1 MEEMYLELQ
10 LKELRRFGLSMYKV
24 LVTDGISDSGLKS
37 LFDHP
42 NFIVERQPTLPTE
55 ELKKIIGGY
64 EALIVRS
71 QTKVTE
77 ELLQY
82 ADNLK
87 VIARAGVGV
96 DNIDVNAAT
105 RKGIIVINAPGA
117 NTIAAT
123 EHTLAMM
130 LSMARKIPQA
140 HQKTSAGEWDRN
152 SFKGVELYKK
162 TLGVIGMG
170 KIGTEVAKRA
180 KSFGMNILG
189 FDPYLTEER
198 AQKLGM
204 TKASL
209 DLIARESDFITIHTP
224 LTNDTKALVN
234 DEYLSKTKKGVRFI
248 NVARGGII
256 DEKALVRAIQTGHV
270 AGAALDVFEKEPAA
284 DPDLLQN
291 PNIIV
296 TPHLGAS
303 TVEAQEKVA
312 QEVSTEIIDI
322 LETKSIRNAINMP
335 QMSGET
341 QAKMQPYLLL
351 GEQIGQLVLQ
361 LLKQAPSKIE
371 INYYGD
377 LIDEDTELL
386 TRTMIKGAL
395 SYHLSDSVNLI
406 NALHLLKE
414 QGVSYTV
421 QKNATNKGFANYVE
435 LSVSKGTE
443 TAKIGATVLNGY
455 GARIVKINEY
465 RIDVRPEKY
474 LLYVKHQDVPG
485 MIGKVGSLLGD
496 YLINI
501 GTMQVG
507 RTAVGGEAIMVLTLD
522 KKVNAEVIR
531 ALTSINGL
539 DEAQLLE
546 LDNVDSFY
554 PGRLELEKVK

>member
-1 MEEMYLELQ
+1 M
-10 LKELRRFGLSMYKV
+10 FKV
-24 LVTDGISDSGLKS
+24 LVTDGISDTGLKS

-42 NFIVERQPTLPTE
+42 NFIVERQPTLKPE
-55 ELKKIIGGY
+55 ELKNIIGDY

-71 QTKVTE
+71 QTKVTG

-82 ADNLK
+82 ADRLK

-105 RKGIIVINAPGA
+105 GKGIIVINAPGA

-130 LSMARKIPQA
+130 LSMARMIPQA
-140 HQKTSAGEWDRN
+140 HKKTVAGEWDRN

-189 FDPYLTEER
+189 YDPYLTEER
-198 AQKLGM
+198 AEKLGM
-204 TKASL
+204 KKASL

-224 LTNDTKALVN
+224 LTNDTKGLVN
-234 DEYLSKTKKGVRFI
+234 DDYLSKTKKGVRFV
-248 NVARGGII
+248 NCARGGII
-256 DEKALVRAIQTGHV
+256 DEKALVRAIQAGHV
-270 AGAALDVFEKEPAA
+270 AGAALDVFEKEPVA
-284 DPDLLQN
+284 DPELLQN
-291 PNIIV
+291 PNIII

-312 QEVSTEIIDI
+312 QEVSEEIIEI
-322 LETKSIRNAINMP
+322 LETQSIRNAVNMP

-341 QAKMQPYLLL
+341 QQKMQPYLLL
-351 GEQIGQLVLQ
+351 GEQMGQLVVQ
-361 LLKQAPSKIE
+361 LLKHAPSKIE

-377 LIDEDTELL
+377 LIEEDTELL
-386 TRTMIKGAL
+386 TRTMIKGIL
-395 SYHLSDSVNLI
+395 SHHLSDSVNLI

-414 QGVSYTV
+414 QGVSYNV
-421 QKNATNKGFANYVE
+421 QKNATNKGFANYME
-435 LSVSKGTE
+435 LSITKGLE

-465 RIDVRPEKY
+465 RIDVRPESH
-474 LLYVKHQDVPG
+474 LLLVKHQDVPG

-496 YLINI
+496 YHINI

-507 RTAVGGEAIMVLTLD
+507 RTAVGGEAIMMLTLD
-522 KKVNAEVIR
+522 KQITAEVIR
-531 ALTSINGL
+531 ALTLISGL
-539 DEAQLLE
+539 NEAQSLE
-546 LDNVDSFY
+546 LSNVDPFY

>member
-1 MEEMYLELQ
+1 
-10 LKELRRFGLSMYKV
+10 MYKV
-24 LVTDGISDSGLKS
+24 LVTDGISSTGLKS
-37 LFDHP
+37 LMEHP
-42 NFIVERQPTLPTE
+42 HFVVERQPTLPVE
-55 ELKKIIGGY
+55 ELKNIIGDY
-64 EALIVRS
+64 DALILRS
-71 QTKVTE
+71 QTKVTA
-77 ELLQY
+77 ELLQ
-82 ADNLK
+82 AAEKLR

-130 LSMARKIPQA
+130 LSLARKIPQA
-140 HQKTSAGEWDRN
+140 HQKTSAGAWDRN

-189 FDPYLTEER
+189 FDPYLTEDR
-198 AQKLGM
+198 AKKLGI

-209 DLIARESDFITIHTP
+209 DLIATESDFITIHTP
-224 LTNDTKALVN
+224 LTNDTRGLVN
-234 DEYLSKTKKGVRFI
+234 DDYLRKTKKGVRFV
-248 NVARGGII
+248 NCARGGVI
-256 DEKALVRAIQTGHV
+256 DEKSLVRAIQAGHV
-270 AGAALDVFEKEPAA
+270 AGAALDVFEKEPVS

-312 QEVSTEIIDI
+312 QEVSAEIIEI
-322 LETKSIRNAINMP
+322 FETQSIQNAVNMP

-341 QAKMQPYLLL
+341 QAKLQPYLLL
-351 GEQIGQLVLQ
+351 GDQMGQLVIQ
-361 LLKQAPSKIE
+361 LLSKQAPTKIE

-386 TRTMIKGAL
+386 TRTLLKGVL

-414 QGVSYTV
+414 QGVSYNV
-421 QKNATNKGFANYVE
+421 VKNATNKGFANYME
-435 LSVSKGTE
+435 LSVSQGSE
-443 TAKIGATVLNGY
+443 EARIGATVLNGY
-455 GARIVKINEY
+455 GARILKINQY
-465 RIDVRPEKY
+465 RIDVKPEKY
-474 LLYVKHQDVPG
+474 LLYIKHRDLPG

-496 YLINI
+496 HNINI

-507 RTAVGGEAIMVLTLD
+507 RTEVGGEAIMVLTLD
-522 KKVNAEVIR
+522 KTLSANVIQV
-531 ALTSINGL
+531 LTRIDGL
-539 DEAQLLE
+539 EEAQLLE
-546 LDNVDSFY
+546 LSNVDIFE
-554 PGRLELEKVK
+554 PGQLELEKVESI

>member
-1 MEEMYLELQ
+1 M
-10 LKELRRFGLSMYKV
+10 FKV

-42 NFIVERQPTLPTE
+42 NFIVERQPTLKFE
-55 ELKKIIGGY
+55 ELKNIIGDY

-71 QTKVTE
+71 QTKVTA

-82 ADNLK
+82 ADRLK

-105 RKGIIVINAPGA
+105 GKGIIVINAPGA

-130 LSMARKIPQA
+130 LSMARMIPQA
-140 HQKTSAGEWDRN
+140 HKKTVGGEWDRN

-189 FDPYLTEER
+189 YDPYLTEER
-198 AQKLGM
+198 AEKLGM
-204 TKASL
+204 KKASL

-224 LTNDTKALVN
+224 LTNDTKGLVN

-256 DEKALVRAIQTGHV
+256 DEKALVRAIRAGHV
-270 AGAALDVFEKEPAA
+270 AGAALDVFEKEPVA
-284 DPDLLQN
+284 DPELLDN

-312 QEVSTEIIDI
+312 QEVSEEIIEI
-322 LETKSIRNAINMP
+322 LETQSIRNAVNMP

-341 QAKMQPYLLL
+341 QQKMQPYLLL
-351 GEQIGQLVLQ
+351 GEHVGQLVVQ
-361 LLKQAPSKIE
+361 LLKHAPSKIE

-377 LIDEDTELL
+377 LIEEDTELL
-386 TRTMIKGAL
+386 TRTMIKGIL
-395 SYHLSDSVNLI
+395 SHHLSDSVNLI

-414 QGVSYTV
+414 QGVSYNV
-421 QKNATNKGFANYVE
+421 QKNATNKGFANYME
-435 LSVSKGTE
+435 LSITKGLE

-455 GARIVKINEY
+455 GARIVKINDY
-465 RIDVRPEKY
+465 RIDVRPESH
-474 LLYVKHQDVPG
+474 LLLVKHQDVPG

-496 YLINI
+496 YQINI

-522 KKVNAEVIR
+522 KQITPEVIR
-531 ALTSINGL
+531 ALTQINGL
-539 DEAQLLE
+539 NEAQSLE
-546 LDNVDSFY
+546 LSNVDSFY
-554 PGRLELEKVK
+554 PGKQELEKVK

>member
-1 MEEMYLELQ
+1 M
-10 LKELRRFGLSMYKV
+10 FKV
-24 LVTDGISDSGLKS
+24 LVTDGISDTGLKS

-42 NFIVERQPTLPTE
+42 NFIVERQPTLKPE
-55 ELKKIIGGY
+55 ELKNIIGDY

-71 QTKVTE
+71 QTKVTG

-82 ADNLK
+82 ADRLK

-105 RKGIIVINAPGA
+105 GKGIIVINAPGA

-130 LSMARKIPQA
+130 LSMARMIPQA
-140 HQKTSAGEWDRN
+140 HKKTVAGEWDRN

-189 FDPYLTEER
+189 YDPYLTEER
-198 AQKLGM
+198 AEKLGM
-204 TKASL
+204 KKASL
-209 DLIARESDFITIHTP
+209 DLIASESDFITIHTP
-224 LTNDTKALVN
+224 LTNDTKGLVN
-234 DEYLSKTKKGVRFI
+234 DDYLSKTKKGVRFV
-248 NVARGGII
+248 NCARGGII
-256 DEKALVRAIQTGHV
+256 DEKALVRAIQAGHV
-270 AGAALDVFEKEPAA
+270 AGAALDVFEKEPVA
-284 DPDLLQN
+284 DPELLQN
-291 PNIIV
+291 PNIII

-312 QEVSTEIIDI
+312 QEVSEEIIEI
-322 LETKSIRNAINMP
+322 LETQSIRNAVNMP

-341 QAKMQPYLLL
+341 QQKMQPYLLL
-351 GEQIGQLVLQ
+351 GEQMGQLVVQ
-361 LLKQAPSKIE
+361 LLKHAPSKIE

-377 LIDEDTELL
+377 LIEEDTELL
-386 TRTMIKGAL
+386 TRTMIKGIL
-395 SYHLSDSVNLI
+395 SHHLSDSVNLI
-406 NALHLLKE
+406 NAFHLLKE
-414 QGVSYTV
+414 QGVSYNV
-421 QKNATNKGFANYVE
+421 QKNATNKGFANYME
-435 LSVSKGTE
+435 LSITKGLE

-465 RIDVRPEKY
+465 RIDVRPESH
-474 LLYVKHQDVPG
+474 LLLVKHQDVPG

-496 YLINI
+496 YHINI

-507 RTAVGGEAIMVLTLD
+507 RTAVGGEAIMMLTLD
-522 KKVNAEVIR
+522 KQITAEVIR
-531 ALTSINGL
+531 ALTLISGL
-539 DEAQLLE
+539 NEAQSLE
-546 LDNVDSFY
+546 LSNVDPFY
-554 PGRLELEKVK
+554 PGRLELEKVNK

>member
-1 MEEMYLELQ
+1 M
-10 LKELRRFGLSMYKV
+10 FKV
-24 LVTDGISDSGLKS
+24 LVTDGISNTGLKS
-37 LFDHP
+37 LIEHP
-42 NFIVERQPTLPTE
+42 HFVVERQPTLPTA
-55 ELKKIIGGY
+55 ELKKIIGEY
-64 EALIVRS
+64 DALIVRS

-77 ELLQY
+77 ELLQ
-82 ADNLK
+82 ASDRLR

-117 NTIAAT
+117 NTMAAT

-130 LSMARKIPQA
+130 LSLARKIPQA
-140 HQKTSAGEWDRN
+140 HQKTAGGEWDRN

-180 KSFGMNILG
+180 KAFGMNILG
-189 FDPYLTEER
+189 FDPYLTEDR
-198 AQKLGM
+198 AKKLGI

-209 DLIARESDFITIHTP
+209 DLIAEESDFITIHTP
-224 LTNDTKALVN
+224 LTNDTRGIIN
-234 DEYLSKTKKGVRFI
+234 DDYLRKTKKGVRFV
-248 NVARGGII
+248 NCARGGII
-256 DEKALVRAIQTGHV
+256 DEKALVRAIVAGHV
-270 AGAALDVFEKEPAA
+270 AGAALDVFEKEPVA
-284 DPDLLQN
+284 DPELLQN

-312 QEVSTEIIDI
+312 EEVSAEIIEI
-322 LETKSIRNAINMP
+322 FETQSIKNAVNMP

-341 QAKMQPYLLL
+341 QAKLQPYLLL
-351 GEQIGQLVLQ
+351 GDQMGQLVIQ
-361 LLKQAPSKIE
+361 LLKKQAPTKIE

-386 TRTMIKGAL
+386 TRTLLKGVL

-414 QGVSYTV
+414 QGVSYNV
-421 QKNATNKGFANYVE
+421 QKNATNKGFANFME
-435 LSVSKGTE
+435 LTVSNGFE

-455 GARIVKINEY
+455 GARILKINEY
-465 RIDVRPEKY
+465 RIDVKPEKY
-474 LLYVKHQDVPG
+474 LLYIKHRDVPG

-496 YLINI
+496 YQINI

-507 RTAVGGEAIMVLTLD
+507 RTTVGGEAIMVLTLD
-522 KKVNAEVIR
+522 K
-531 ALTSINGL
+531 ALKANVLGELTQIDGL
-539 DEAQLLE
+539 EEAQLLE
-546 LDNVDSFY
+546 LTNVDSFE
-554 PGRLELEKVK
+554 PGRIEPEKVESI

>member
-1 MEEMYLELQ
+1 
-10 LKELRRFGLSMYKV
+10 MYKV
-24 LVTDGISDSGLKS
+24 LVTDGISSTGLVT
-37 LFDHP
+37 LIEHP
-42 NFIVERQPTLPTE
+42 HFIVERQPTLPTE
-55 ELKKIIGGY
+55 ELKKIIGDY
-64 EALIVRS
+64 DALIVRS

-77 ELLQY
+77 ELLLA
-82 ADNLK
+82 ADRLR

-130 LSMARKIPQA
+130 LSLARKIPQA

-198 AQKLGM
+198 AKKLGM

-209 DLIARESDFITIHTP
+209 DLIAQESDFITVHTP
-224 LTNDTKALVN
+224 LTNDTRGLIN
-234 DEYLSKTKKGVRFI
+234 DDYLSKTKKGVRI
-248 NVARGGII
+248 VNCARGGVI
-256 DEKALVRAIQTGHV
+256 DERALVRAIKAGHV
-270 AGAALDVFEKEPAA
+270 AGAALDVFEKEPVA
-284 DPDLLQN
+284 DVELLQN

-312 QEVSTEIIDI
+312 QEVSAEIIEI
-322 LETKSIRNAINMP
+322 FETQSIQNAVNMP

-341 QAKMQPYLLL
+341 QAKLQPYLLL
-351 GEQIGQLVLQ
+351 GDQMGQLVIQ
-361 LLKQAPSKIE
+361 LLNKQAPAKIE

-386 TRTMIKGAL
+386 TRTLLKGIL

-414 QGVSYTV
+414 QGVSYNV
-421 QKNATNKGFANYVE
+421 VKNATNKGFANYME
-435 LSVSKGTE
+435 LTVSNGQE
-443 TAKIGATVLNGY
+443 TARIGATVLNGY
-455 GARIVKINEY
+455 GARILKINQY
-465 RIDVRPEKY
+465 RIDVKPEKF
-474 LLYVKHQDVPG
+474 LLYIKHRDVPG
-485 MIGKVGSLLGD
+485 MIGRVGSLLGD
-496 YLINI
+496 YQINI

-507 RTAVGGEAIMVLTLD
+507 RTEVGGEAIMVLTLD
-522 KKVNAEVIR
+522 KALGAEVIR
-531 ALTSINGL
+531 ELTLIEGL

-546 LDNVDSFY
+546 LTNIDSFV
-554 PGRLELEKVK
+554 PGRIEPEKVESI

>member
-1 MEEMYLELQ
+1 
-10 LKELRRFGLSMYKV
+10 MYKV
-24 LVTDGISDSGLKS
+24 LVTDGISSTGLVS
-37 LFDHP
+37 LIEHP
-42 NFIVERQPTLPTE
+42 HFVVERQPTLPTE
-55 ELKKIIGGY
+55 ELKKIIGDY
-64 EALIVRS
+64 DALIVRS

-77 ELLQY
+77 DLLLA
-82 ADNLK
+82 ADRLR

-130 LSMARKIPQA
+130 LSLARKIPQA
-140 HQKTSAGEWDRN
+140 HQKTAAGEWDRN

-189 FDPYLTEER
+189 FDPYLTEDR
-198 AQKLGM
+198 AKKLGM

-224 LTNDTKALVN
+224 LTNDTRGLIN
-234 DEYLSKTKKGVRFI
+234 DDYLSKTKKGVRFV
-248 NVARGGII
+248 NCARGGVI
-256 DEKALVRAIQTGHV
+256 DEKALVRAIQAGHV
-270 AGAALDVFEKEPAA
+270 AGAALDVFEKEPVA
-284 DPDLLQN
+284 DLELLQN

-312 QEVSTEIIDI
+312 QEVSAEIIEI
-322 LETKSIRNAINMP
+322 FESQSIQNAVNMP

-341 QAKMQPYLLL
+341 QAKLQPYLLL
-351 GEQIGQLVLQ
+351 GDQMGQLVIQ
-361 LLKQAPSKIE
+361 LLNKQAPAKIE

-386 TRTMIKGAL
+386 TRTLLKGIL

-414 QGVSYTV
+414 QGVSYNV
-421 QKNATNKGFANYVE
+421 VKNASNKGFANYME
-435 LSVSKGTE
+435 LSVSNGLE

-455 GARIVKINEY
+455 GARILKINQY
-465 RIDVRPEKY
+465 RIDVKPEKF
-474 LLYVKHQDVPG
+474 LLYIKHRDVPG
-485 MIGKVGSLLGD
+485 MIGRVGSLLGD
-496 YLINI
+496 YGINI

-507 RTAVGGEAIMVLTLD
+507 RTEVGGEAIMVLTLD
-522 KKVNAEVIR
+522 KALGTEVIR
-531 ALTSINGL
+531 ELVLIDGL

-546 LDNVDSFY
+546 LSNVDLIE
-554 PGRLELEKVK
+554 PGRMQQEKVDSL

>member
-1 MEEMYLELQ
+1 
-10 LKELRRFGLSMYKV
+10 MYKV
-24 LVTDGISDSGLKS
+24 LVTDGISNTGLKS
-37 LFDHP
+37 LLEHP
-42 NFIVERQPTLPTE
+42 NFVVDRQPTLPVE
-55 ELKKIIGGY
+55 ELKTIIANY
-64 EALIVRS
+64 DALIVRS
-71 QTKVTE
+71 QTKVTD
-77 ELLQY
+77 ELL
-82 ADNLK
+82 ATATRLR

-130 LSMARKIPQA
+130 LSLARKIPQA
-140 HQKTSAGEWDRN
+140 HKKTSNGEWDRN

-198 AQKLGM
+198 AQKLGI

-209 DLIARESDFITIHTP
+209 DLIAQESDFITIHTP
-224 LTNDTKALVN
+224 LTNDTRGIIN
-234 DEYLSKTKKGVRFI
+234 DEYLGKTKKGVRFV
-248 NVARGGII
+248 NCARGGII
-256 DEKALVRAIQTGHV
+256 DEKALVRAIQSGYV
-270 AGAALDVFEKEPAA
+270 AGAALDVFEKEPVA
-284 DPDLLQN
+284 DPELLEN

-312 QEVSTEIIDI
+312 QEVSAEIIDI
-322 LETKSIRNAINMP
+322 FETQSIQHAVNMP

-341 QAKMQPYLLL
+341 QAKLQPYLLL
-351 GEQIGQLVLQ
+351 GDQMGQLVIQ
-361 LLKQAPSKIE
+361 LLNKQAPTKIE

-377 LIDEDTELL
+377 LVNEDTELL
-386 TRTMIKGAL
+386 TRTLLKGIL

-414 QGVSYTV
+414 QGVSYNV
-421 QKNATNKGFANYVE
+421 VKNATNKGFANYME
-435 LSVSKGTE
+435 LSVSQGND

-455 GARIVKINEY
+455 GARILKINQY
-465 RIDVRPEKY
+465 RIDVKPEKY
-474 LLYVKHQDVPG
+474 LLYIKHRDVPG

-496 YLINI
+496 HNINI

-507 RTAVGGEAIMVLTLD
+507 RTEVGGEAIMVLTLD
-522 KKVNAEVIR
+522 KTLSPNVIR
-531 ALTSINGL
+531 VLKLVDGL
-539 DEAQLLE
+539 KEAQVLE
-546 LDNVDSFY
+546 LTTVDTFE
-554 PGRLELEKVK
+554 PGQVEPEKVESI

>member
-1 MEEMYLELQ
+1 
-10 LKELRRFGLSMYKV
+10 MYKV
-24 LVTDGISDSGLKS
+24 LVTDGISNTGLKS
-37 LFDHP
+37 LLEHP
-42 NFIVERQPTLPTE
+42 NFVVDRQPTLPVE
-55 ELKKIIGGY
+55 ELKTIIANY
-64 EALIVRS
+64 DALIVRS
-71 QTKVTE
+71 QTKVTD
-77 ELLQY
+77 ELL
-82 ADNLK
+82 AAATRLR

-130 LSMARKIPQA
+130 LSLARKIPQA
-140 HQKTSAGEWDRN
+140 HKKTSNGEWDRN

-198 AQKLGM
+198 AQKLGI

-209 DLIARESDFITIHTP
+209 DLIAQESDFITIHTP
-224 LTNDTKALVN
+224 LTNDTRGIIN
-234 DEYLSKTKKGVRFI
+234 DEYLGKTKKGVRFV
-248 NVARGGII
+248 NCARGGII
-256 DEKALVRAIQTGHV
+256 DEKALVRAIQSGHV
-270 AGAALDVFEKEPAA
+270 AGAALDVFEKEPVA
-284 DPDLLQN
+284 DPELLEN

-312 QEVSTEIIDI
+312 QEVSAEIIDI
-322 LETKSIRNAINMP
+322 FETQSIQHAVNMP

-341 QAKMQPYLLL
+341 QAKLQPYLLL
-351 GEQIGQLVLQ
+351 GDQMGQLVIQ
-361 LLKQAPSKIE
+361 LLNKQAPTKIE

-377 LIDEDTELL
+377 LVNEDTELL
-386 TRTMIKGAL
+386 TRTLLKGIL

-414 QGVSYTV
+414 QGVSYNV
-421 QKNATNKGFANYVE
+421 VKNATNKGFANYME
-435 LSVSKGTE
+435 LSVSQGND

-455 GARIVKINEY
+455 GARILKINQY
-465 RIDVRPEKY
+465 RIDVKPEKY
-474 LLYVKHQDVPG
+474 LLYIKHRDVPG

-496 YLINI
+496 HNINI

-507 RTAVGGEAIMVLTLD
+507 RTEVGGEAIMVLTLD
-522 KKVNAEVIR
+522 KTLSPNVIR
-531 ALTSINGL
+531 VLKLVDGL
-539 DEAQLLE
+539 KEAQVLE
-546 LDNVDSFY
+546 LTTVDTFE
-554 PGRLELEKVK
+554 PGQVEPEKVESI

>member
-1 MEEMYLELQ
+1 
-10 LKELRRFGLSMYKV
+10 MYKV
-24 LVTDGISDSGLKS
+24 LVTDGISNTGLKS
-37 LFDHP
+37 LIEHP
-42 NFIVERQPTLPTE
+42 HFIVERQPTLSTE
-55 ELKKIIGGY
+55 ELKKIIGDY
-64 EALIVRS
+64 DALIVRS

-77 ELLQY
+77 ELLQA
-82 ADNLK
+82 ADRLR

-117 NTIAAT
+117 NTMAAT

-130 LSMARKIPQA
+130 LSLARKIPQA
-140 HQKTSAGEWDRN
+140 HQKTAGGEWDRN

-180 KSFGMNILG
+180 KAFGMNILG
-189 FDPYLTEER
+189 FDPYLTEDR
-198 AQKLGM
+198 AKKLGI

-209 DLIARESDFITIHTP
+209 DLIAQESDFITIHTP
-224 LTNDTKALVN
+224 LTNDTRGIIN
-234 DEYLSKTKKGVRFI
+234 DDYLRKTKKGVRFV
-248 NVARGGII
+248 NCARGGII
-256 DEKALVRAIQTGHV
+256 DEKALVRAIVAGHV
-270 AGAALDVFEKEPAA
+270 AGAALDVFEKEPVA
-284 DPDLLQN
+284 DPELLQN

-312 QEVSTEIIDI
+312 EEVSAEIIEI
-322 LETKSIRNAINMP
+322 FETQSIKNAVNMP

-341 QAKMQPYLLL
+341 QAKLQPYLLL
-351 GEQIGQLVLQ
+351 GDQMGQLVIQ
-361 LLKQAPSKIE
+361 LLKKQAPAKIE

-386 TRTMIKGAL
+386 TRTLLKGVL

-414 QGVSYTV
+414 QGVSYNV
-421 QKNATNKGFANYVE
+421 QKNATNKGFANFME
-435 LSVSKGTE
+435 LAVSNGFE

-455 GARIVKINEY
+455 GARILKINEY
-465 RIDVRPEKY
+465 RIDVKPEKY
-474 LLYVKHQDVPG
+474 LLYIKHRDVPG

-496 YLINI
+496 YQINI

-507 RTAVGGEAIMVLTLD
+507 RTTVGGEAIMVLTLD
-522 KKVNAEVIR
+522 K
-531 ALTSINGL
+531 ALKANVHGELTQIDGL
-539 DEAQLLE
+539 EEAQLLE
-546 LDNVDSFY
+546 LTNVDSFE
-554 PGRLELEKVK
+554 PGRIEQEKVKSI

>member
-1 MEEMYLELQ
+1 M
-10 LKELRRFGLSMYKV
+10 FKV
-24 LVTDGISDSGLKS
+24 LVTDGISNTGLKS
-37 LFDHP
+37 LIDHP
-42 NFIVERQPTLPTE
+42 NFTVDRQPTLPTD
-55 ELKKIIGGY
+55 ELKTIIGEY
-64 EALIVRS
+64 DALIVRS
-71 QTKVTE
+71 QTKVSE
-77 ELLQY
+77 ELLK
-82 ADNLK
+82 AAGRLR

-130 LSMARKIPQA
+130 LSLARKIPQA
-140 HQKTSAGEWDRN
+140 HQKTTSGEWDRN

-198 AQKLGM
+198 AKKLGM

-209 DLIARESDFITIHTP
+209 DLIAQESDFITIHTP
-224 LTNDTKALVN
+224 LTNDTRGLIN
-234 DEYLSKTKKGVRFI
+234 DDYLRKTKKGVRFV
-248 NVARGGII
+248 NCARGGVI

-270 AGAALDVFEKEPAA
+270 AGAALDVFEKEPVA
-284 DPDLLQN
+284 DPELLQN

-312 QEVSTEIIDI
+312 QEVSAEIIEI
-322 LETKSIRNAINMP
+322 FESQSIQNAVNMP

-341 QAKMQPYLLL
+341 QAKLQPYLLL
-351 GEQIGQLVLQ
+351 GDQMGQLVIQ
-361 LLKQAPSKIE
+361 LLNKQAPTKIE
-371 INYYGD
+371 INYYGE
-377 LIDEDTELL
+377 LIGEDTELL
-386 TRTMIKGAL
+386 TRTMLKGVL

-414 QGVSYTV
+414 QGVSYNV
-421 QKNATNKGFANYVE
+421 VKNASNKGFANYME
-435 LSVSKGTE
+435 LSVTNNFE

-455 GARIVKINEY
+455 GARILKINQY
-465 RIDVRPEKY
+465 RIDVKPEKY
-474 LLYVKHQDVPG
+474 LLYIKHRDVPG
-485 MIGKVGSLLGD
+485 MVGKVGSLLGD
-496 YLINI
+496 HQINI

-507 RTAVGGEAIMVLTLD
+507 RTEVGGEAIMVLTLD
-522 KKVNAEVIR
+522 KTLNANVIH
-531 ALTSINGL
+531 ALKLIDGL
-539 DEAQLLE
+539 EEAQVLE
-546 LDNVDSFY
+546 LSNVDSFE
-554 PGRLELEKVK
+554 PGRMEIEKVESL

>member
-1 MEEMYLELQ
+1 
-10 LKELRRFGLSMYKV
+10 MYKV
-24 LVTDGISDSGLKS
+24 LVTDGISHTGLVS
-37 LFDHP
+37 LMEHP
-42 NFIVERQPTLPTE
+42 HFIVERQPTLPVA

-64 EALIVRS
+64 DALIVRS
-71 QTKVTE
+71 QTKVTA
-77 ELLQY
+77 ELLE
-82 ADNLK
+82 AAGRLR

-130 LSMARKIPQA
+130 LSLARKIPQA
-140 HQKTSAGEWDRN
+140 HQKTAAGEWDRN

-198 AQKLGM
+198 AKKLGF

-209 DLIARESDFITIHTP
+209 DLIAAESDFITIHTP
-224 LTNDTKALVN
+224 LTNDTRGLVN
-234 DEYLSKTKKGVRFI
+234 DDYLRKTKKGVRFV
-248 NVARGGII
+248 NCARGGVI
-256 DEKALVRAIQTGHV
+256 DEKALVRAIQAGHV
-270 AGAALDVFEKEPAA
+270 AGAALDVFEKEPVA
-284 DPDLLQN
+284 DVELLQN

-312 QEVSTEIIDI
+312 QEVSAEIIEI
-322 LETKSIRNAINMP
+322 FETQSIQNAVNMP

-341 QAKMQPYLLL
+341 QAKLQPYLLL
-351 GEQIGQLVLQ
+351 GDQMGQLVIQ
-361 LLKQAPSKIE
+361 LLNKQAPAKIE

-386 TRTMIKGAL
+386 TRTLLKGVL

-406 NALHLLKE
+406 NVLHLLKE
-414 QGVSYTV
+414 QGVSYNV
-421 QKNATNKGFANYVE
+421 AKNATNKGFANYME
-435 LSVSKGTE
+435 LCVSNGLE
-443 TAKIGATVLNGY
+443 TARIGATVLNGY
-455 GARIVKINEY
+455 GARILKINQY
-465 RIDVRPEKY
+465 RIDVKPEKY
-474 LLYVKHQDVPG
+474 LLYIKHRDVPG

-496 YLINI
+496 YGINI

-507 RTAVGGEAIMVLTLD
+507 RTEVGGEAIMVLTLD
-522 KKVNAEVIR
+522 KTMGSNVIGE
-531 ALTSINGL
+531 LTLIEGL
-539 DEAQLLE
+539 EEAQLLE
-546 LDNVDSFY
+546 LTNVDTFE
-554 PGRLELEKVK
+554 PGRVEPELEIVESV

>member
-1 MEEMYLELQ
+1 M
-10 LKELRRFGLSMYKV
+10 FKV
-24 LVTDGISDSGLKS
+24 LVTDGISDTGLKS

-42 NFIVERQPTLPTE
+42 NFIVERQPTLKPE
-55 ELKKIIGGY
+55 ELKNIIGDY

-71 QTKVTE
+71 QTKVTG

-82 ADNLK
+82 ADRLK

-105 RKGIIVINAPGA
+105 GKGIIVINAPGA

-130 LSMARKIPQA
+130 LSMARMIPQA
-140 HQKTSAGEWDRN
+140 HKKTVAGEWDRN

-189 FDPYLTEER
+189 YDPYLTEER
-198 AQKLGM
+198 AEKLGM
-204 TKASL
+204 KKASL

-224 LTNDTKALVN
+224 LTNDTKGLVN
-234 DEYLSKTKKGVRFI
+234 DDYLSKTKKGVRFV
-248 NVARGGII
+248 NCARGGII
-256 DEKALVRAIQTGHV
+256 DEKALVRAIQAGHV
-270 AGAALDVFEKEPAA
+270 AGAALDVFEKEPVA
-284 DPDLLQN
+284 DPELLQN
-291 PNIIV
+291 PNIII

-312 QEVSTEIIDI
+312 QEVSEEIIEI
-322 LETKSIRNAINMP
+322 LETQSIRNAVNMP

-341 QAKMQPYLLL
+341 QQKMQPYLLL
-351 GEQIGQLVLQ
+351 GEQMGQLVVQ
-361 LLKQAPSKIE
+361 LLKHAPSKIE

-377 LIDEDTELL
+377 LIEEDTELL
-386 TRTMIKGAL
+386 TRTMIKGIL
-395 SYHLSDSVNLI
+395 SHHLSDSVNLI

-414 QGVSYTV
+414 QGVSYNV
-421 QKNATNKGFANYVE
+421 QKNATNKGFANYME
-435 LSVSKGTE
+435 LSITKGLE
-443 TAKIGATVLNGY
+443 TTKIGATVLNGY

-465 RIDVRPEKY
+465 RIDVRPESH
-474 LLYVKHQDVPG
+474 LLLVKHQDVPG

-496 YLINI
+496 YHINI

-507 RTAVGGEAIMVLTLD
+507 RTAVGGEAIMMLTLD
-522 KKVNAEVIR
+522 KQITAEVIR
-531 ALTSINGL
+531 ALTLISGL
-539 DEAQLLE
+539 NEAKSLE
-546 LDNVDSFY
+546 LSNVDPFY
-554 PGRLELEKVK
+554 PGRLELEKVNK

>member
-1 MEEMYLELQ
+1 
-10 LKELRRFGLSMYKV
+10 MYKV

-37 LFDHP
+37 LFEHP
-42 NFIVERQPTLPTE
+42 NFTVERQPTLPPE
-55 ELKKIIGGY
+55 ELKNIIGEY

-77 ELLQY
+77 ELLTF
-82 ADNLK
+82 ADRLK

-96 DNIDVNAAT
+96 DNIDINAAT

-130 LSMARKIPQA
+130 LSLARKIPQA
-140 HQKTSAGEWDRN
+140 HQKTAAGAWDRN

-189 FDPYLTEER
+189 YDPYLTEER
-198 AQKLGM
+198 AKKLGM

-209 DLIARESDFITIHTP
+209 DLIARESDFITLHTP
-224 LTNDTKALVN
+224 LTNDTKGLVN
-234 DEYLSKTKKGVRFI
+234 EEFLAKTKKGVRFV
-248 NVARGGII
+248 NVARGGLI
-256 DEKALVRAIQTGHV
+256 DEKALVQAIETGHV
-270 AGAALDVFEKEPAA
+270 AGAALDVFEQEPAV
-284 DPDLLQN
+284 DPELLGN
-291 PNIIV
+291 PNFVV

-312 QEVSTEIIDI
+312 QEVSAEIIEI
-322 LETKSIRNAINMP
+322 LETQSIRNAVNMP

-341 QAKMQPYLLL
+341 QQKMQPYLLL
-351 GEQIGQLVLQ
+351 GEQIGQLVVQ
-361 LLKQAPSKIE
+361 LLKHAPSKID

-377 LIDEDTELL
+377 LIEEDTELL
-386 TRTMIKGAL
+386 TRTMIKGIL
-395 SYHLSDSVNLI
+395 GYHLSDSVNLI
-406 NALHLLKE
+406 NAFHLLKE
-414 QGVSYTV
+414 QGVSYNV
-421 QKNATNKGFANYVE
+421 QKNATNKGFANYLE
-435 LSVSKGTE
+435 LSISKGVE
-443 TAKIGATVLNGY
+443 SAKIGATVLNGY
-455 GARIVKINEY
+455 GARIVKINDS
-465 RIDVRPEKY
+465 RIDVRPEKH

-485 MIGKVGSLLGD
+485 MIGKVGSLLGE
-496 YLINI
+496 YEINI

-507 RTAVGGEAIMVLTLD
+507 RTTVGGEAIMVLTLD
-522 KKVNAEVIR
+522 KKLSPEVTR
-531 ALTSINGL
+531 LLTMINGL
-539 DEAQLLE
+539 EEAQLLE
-546 LDNVDSFY
+546 LANVDSFY

>member
-1 MEEMYLELQ
+1 
-10 LKELRRFGLSMYKV
+10 MYKV
-24 LVTDGISDSGLKS
+24 LVTDGISDTGLKS
-37 LFDHP
+37 LLDHP
-42 NFIVERQPTLPTE
+42 NFSVDRKPTLSTE
-55 ELKKIIGGY
+55 ELKKLIGEY
-64 EALIVRS
+64 HALIVRS

-77 ELLQY
+77 ELLE
-82 ADNLK
+82 AAEELR

-130 LSMARKIPQA
+130 LSLARKIPQA
-140 HQKTSAGEWDRN
+140 HQKTSNGEWDRN
-152 SFKGVELYKK
+152 TFKGVELYKK

-198 AQKLGM
+198 ANKLGM
-204 TKASL
+204 TKAGL
-209 DLIARESDFITIHTP
+209 DTIARESDFITIHTP
-224 LTNDTKALVN
+224 LTNDTKALIN
-234 DEYLSKTKKGVRFI
+234 DDYLRKTKKGVRFI
-248 NVARGGII
+248 NCARGGII
-256 DEKALVRAIQTGHV
+256 DEAALVRAIQAGHV
-270 AGAALDVFEKEPAA
+270 AGAALDVFEKEPVAN
-284 DPDLLQN
+284 PDLLQN

-312 QEVSTEIIDI
+312 QEVSAEIIEI
-322 LETKSIRNAINMP
+322 FESQSIQNAVNMP
-335 QMSGET
+335 QMSGEA

-351 GEQIGQLVLQ
+351 GEQMGQLVIQ
-361 LLKQAPSKIE
+361 LLNKQAPAKIE

-377 LIDEDTELL
+377 LIEEDTELL
-386 TRTMIKGAL
+386 TRTMIKGIL

-414 QGVSYTV
+414 QGVSYNV
-421 QKNATNKGFANYVE
+421 QKNATNKGFANYME
-435 LSVSKGTE
+435 LAISQGSNS
-443 TAKIGATVLNGY
+443 AKIGATVLNGY
-455 GARIVKINEY
+455 GARIVKINQY
-465 RIDVRPEKY
+465 RIDVKPEKH
-474 LLYVKHQDVPG
+474 LLYVKHQDMPG

-507 RTAVGGEAIMVLTLD
+507 RTTVGGEAIMCLTLD
-522 KKVNAEVIR
+522 KKVNADVLQ
-531 ALTSINGL
+531 ALSKVNGL
-539 DEAQLLE
+539 DEAQVLE
-546 LDNVDSFY
+546 LSNVDSFET
-554 PGRLELEKVK
+554 GRQELEKVESI

>member
-1 MEEMYLELQ
+1 
-10 LKELRRFGLSMYKV
+10 MYKV
-24 LVTDGISDSGLKS
+24 LVTDGISSTGLVS
-37 LFDHP
+37 LIEHP
-42 NFIVERQPTLPTE
+42 HFVVERQPTLPTGD
-55 ELKKIIGGY
+55 LIKIIGEY
-64 EALIVRS
+64 DALIVRS

-77 ELLQY
+77 ELLS
-82 ADNLK
+82 AAERLR

-130 LSMARKIPQA
+130 LSLARKIPQA

-198 AQKLGM
+198 AKKLGM

-209 DLIARESDFITIHTP
+209 DLIAQESDFITIHTP
-224 LTNDTKALVN
+224 LTNDTRGLIN
-234 DEYLSKTKKGVRFI
+234 DDYLSKTKKGVRFV
-248 NVARGGII
+248 NCARGGVI
-256 DEKALVRAIQTGHV
+256 DEKALVRAIQAGHV
-270 AGAALDVFEKEPAA
+270 AGAALDVFEKEPVA
-284 DPDLLQN
+284 DIELLQN

-312 QEVSTEIIDI
+312 QEVSAEIIEI
-322 LETKSIRNAINMP
+322 FEKQSIQNAVNMP

-341 QAKMQPYLLL
+341 QAKLQPYLLL
-351 GEQIGQLVLQ
+351 GDQMGQLVIQ
-361 LLKQAPSKIE
+361 LLNKQAPAKIE

-386 TRTMIKGAL
+386 TRTLLKGIL

-414 QGVSYTV
+414 QGVSYNV
-421 QKNATNKGFANYVE
+421 VKNATNKGFANYME
-435 LSVSKGTE
+435 LCVSNGLE
-443 TAKIGATVLNGY
+443 TARIGATVLNGY
-455 GARIVKINEY
+455 GARILKINQY
-465 RIDVRPEKY
+465 RIDVKPEKY
-474 LLYVKHQDVPG
+474 LLYIKHRDLPG
-485 MIGKVGSLLGD
+485 MIGKVGSLLGN
-496 YLINI
+496 YGINI

-507 RTAVGGEAIMVLTLD
+507 RTKVGGEAIMVLTLD
-522 KKVNAEVIR
+522 KALGSEVIR
-531 ALTSINGL
+531 ELTLIDGL

-546 LDNVDSFY
+546 LTNVDSFK
-554 PGRLELEKVK
+554 PGSAKLEKVESI

>member
-1 MEEMYLELQ
+1 ME
-10 LKELRRFGLSMYKV
+10 MYKV
-24 LVTDGISDSGLKS
+24 LVTDGISDTGLKA

-42 NFIVERQPTLPTE
+42 HFIVDRQPTLPTE
-55 ELKKIIGGY
+55 ELKKIIGMY
-64 EALIVRS
+64 DALIVRS

-77 ELLQY
+77 ELLQE
-82 ADNLK
+82 ASGLR

-130 LSMARKIPQA
+130 LSLARKIPQA
-140 HQKTSAGEWDRN
+140 HKKTSSGEWDRN

-170 KIGTEVAKRA
+170 KIGAEVAKRA

-189 FDPYLTEER
+189 FDPYLTDDR
-198 AQKLGM
+198 AKKLGI

-224 LTNDTKALVN
+224 LTNDTKGLIN
-234 DEYLSKTKKGVRFI
+234 EEYLQKTKKGVRLI
-248 NVARGGII
+248 NCARGGII
-256 DEKALVRAIQTGHV
+256 DEKALVRAVQSGHV
-270 AGAALDVFEKEPAA
+270 AGAALDVFEKEPVA
-284 DPDLLQN
+284 DPELLQN

-312 QEVSTEIIDI
+312 QEVSAEIIEI
-322 LETKSIRNAINMP
+322 FESQSIHHAVNMP

-341 QAKMQPYLLL
+341 QAKMQPYLAL
-351 GEQIGQLVLQ
+351 GDQIGQLVVQ
-361 LLKQAPSKIE
+361 LLKKAPAKIE

-377 LIDEDTELL
+377 LIEEDTELL
-386 TRTMIKGAL
+386 NRIMIKGIL

-414 QGVSYTV
+414 QGVSYNV
-421 QKNATNKGFANYVE
+421 QKNATNKGFANYME
-435 LSVSKGTE
+435 LTISQGDE

-455 GARIVKINEY
+455 GARIVKINQY
-465 RIDVRPEKY
+465 RIDVKPEEH
-474 LLYVKHQDVPG
+474 LLYIKHKDVPG

-496 YLINI
+496 YEINI

-507 RTAVGGEAIMVLTLD
+507 RAAVGGEAIMVLTLD
-522 KKVNAEVIR
+522 KTLNTNVLQALNLTVGIEEV
-531 ALTSINGL
+531 
-539 DEAQLLE
+539 QLLE
-546 LDNVDSFY
+546 LENFVPSEPGQVD
-554 PGRLELEKVK
+554 PQKVESLL